1 MRKVL
6 IFSDYFFPGF
16 RAGGPIQSVKNL
28 CYNLQKNL
36 DITVFTRPY
45 DLNDSK
51 NEYKDI
57 QIDQNNLVKNFN
69 VYYSSL
75 VSFKSLF
82 DVIKREKPQVL
93 YLNSFFSTLSIKVLI
108 IRNIFFRDKKI
119 ILAPRG
125 EFSPGALLIKRAKKS
140 LYLKVF
146 NLSRAYKNILFHST
160 DESEDLYI
168 KDIFH
173 KANSYQIANLSKIYK
188 KKYVLPNKEINK
200 LKLVFISRISPKKN
214 LEFAIECLNNF
225 ASQSKANY
233 KVKFDIF
240 GTSEDLAYLNKCK
253 SLVKNFSN
261 MDINF
266 YNEIYPDDI
275 PETLSQYHVFFLP
288 TKGENFGHAIVESM
302 QVGLLPLISNNTPWI
317 HLEDMNC
324 GWSIHLD
331 YKEIFISTID
341 RLVLMDNT
349 EFMEYSNNVRKYI
362 GHKINN
368 ERSIMKYLDLFTK
381 E

>member
-16 RAGGPIQSVKNL
+16 RGGGPIQSVKNL
-28 CYNLQKNL
+28 CDNLQKNL
-36 DITVFTRPY
+36 NIIVFTRSH
-45 DLNDSK
+45 DLNESK
-51 NEYKDI
+51 NQYEDI
-57 QIDQNNLVKNFN
+57 QVDQNNLVNNFN
-69 VYYSSL
+69 VFYASS

-82 DVIKREKPQVL
+82 NIIKREKPQVL

-108 IRNIFFRDKKI
+108 IRNTFFRDKQI

-125 EFSPGALLIKRAKKS
+125 EFSPGALLIKKVKKF
-140 LYLKVF
+140 LYLKLF
-146 NLSRAYKNILFHST
+146 NLSRAHKNILFHST

-168 KDIFH
+168 KDIFRD
-173 KANSYQIANLSKIYK
+173 ANSYQIANLSKIYK
-188 KKYVLPNKEINK
+188 KKYVLPYKEINK
-200 LKLVFISRISPKKN
+200 LRLVFISRISPKKN

-225 ASQSKANY
+225 ASKSKASY
-233 KVKFDIF
+233 KIKFDIF
-240 GTSEDLAYLNKCK
+240 GTSEDLVYLKKCK
-253 SLVKNFSN
+253 SLVKNSSN
-261 MDINF
+261 IDINF
-266 YNEIYPDDI
+266 HNEIYPDDI
-275 PETLSQYHVFFLP
+275 PDTLSQYHVFFLP

-302 QVGLLPLISNNTPWI
+302 QVGLLPLISNNTPWTN
-317 HLEDMNC
+317 LEEINC

-341 RLVLMDNT
+341 RLVLMKNT

-368 ERSIMKYLDLFTK
+368 ENSIIKYLDLFTQ

>member
-28 CYNLQKNL
+28 CDNLQKNL